1 MDWYSLVKFL
11 HVLAAV
17 LWVGG
22 GFALM
27 MLSVRADMAGDVQRT
42 LSAMGAVGE
51 LGNRLFMP
59 ASVLTLL
66 FGIIMCWFWV
76 GFSELWIIIGL
87 AGYTTTFLIGTMI
100 FKPTADRMGEI
111 IARDGM
117 TPAVLDVGRRILR
130 VARFDYTV
138 MLIVVADMV
147 LKPTSGDTGILAAMV
162 VLLVIG
168 AVAAFAPARQTAA
181 VGA

>member
-1 MDWYSLVKFL
+1 
-11 HVLAAV
+11 
-17 LWVGG
+17 
-22 GFALM
+22 
-27 MLSVRADMAGDVQRT
+27 
-42 LSAMGAVGE
+42 
-51 LGNRLFMP
+51 
-59 ASVLTLL
+59 
-66 FGIIMCWFWV
+66 
-76 GFSELWIIIGL
+76 
-87 AGYTTTFLIGTMI
+87 
-100 FKPTADRMGEI
+100 MGEI

-168 AVAAFAPARQTAA
+168 AVRRLRARAARLRRWAA
-181 VGA
+181 